1 MIPTERRA
9 ETLKRLNPKELE
21 RAYYDFEFTWARPEQ
36 LPPPGDWLVWLFLA
50 GRGTGKTRAA
60 AEFIRGEVERGKARR
75 IALVAK
81 TPADAR
87 DVMIEGDSGLLSISP
102 PWNRPLYEPSKRRL
116 TWPNGTIALV
126 FSSKEPDQ
134 LRGPQYDLAWGD
146 EIRTWYYPQETWDNL
161 MFGLRLGEHPRCVVT
176 TTPLPISTI
185 KKILQSPDTVV
196 TTGTTYANRANL
208 APSFFRQIISKYE
221 GTRLGRQEIGAEL
234 LEDVPGA
241 LWNRNNILYKPPPE
255 LQRVVVAIDPA
266 TTSGEGADETGII
279 VAGKGID
286 GNGYILADRSARI
299 SPDGWARRAVQAFDD
314 FEADRIIG
322 ESNNGGEMVGLTI
335 GTVRKNLPYTAVH
348 ASRGKQARAEPVAAL
363 YEQHRVF
370 HTQPFNELEDQL
382 VTWTPESGESPDRLD
397 ALVWAL
403 TELFLGQ
410 AEPAE
415 RVIVYDALRAFG
427 LDRI

>member
-1 MIPTERRA
+1 MLPQAEREKTIQDLSNEEA
-9 ETLKRLNPKELE
+9 EALL
-21 RAYYDFEFTWARPEQ
+21 YDWEFWARPNQ
-36 LPPPGDWLVWLFLA
+36 LPPLGDWLVWLFMA

-60 AEFIRGEVERGKARR
+60 AEFVLKEIRENRARR
-75 IALVAK
+75 VALVAK

-102 PWNRPLYEPSKRRL
+102 PWNKPLYEPSKRRL
-116 TWPNGTIALV
+116 TWQNGVTALV

-176 TTPLPISTI
+176 TTPLPLSVI
-185 KKILQSPDTVV
+185 KSIMKAPDTVI
-196 TTGTTYANRANL
+196 TTGTTYENRANL
-208 APSFFRQIISKYE
+208 APSFFKQVISKYE
-221 GTRLGRQEIGAEL
+221 ETRLGRQEINAEL

-241 LWNRNNILYKPPPE
+241 LWHRANILYKPVPD
-255 LQRVVVAIDPA
+255 LVRVVVAIDPA

-279 VAGKGID
+279 AAGKGID
-286 GNGYILADRSARI
+286 GLGYVLADRSARV
-299 SPDGWARRAVQAFDD
+299 SPDSWARRVVQAFDD
-314 FEADRIIG
+314 FKADRIIG
-322 ESNNGGEMVGLTI
+322 EVNNGGEMVGLTI

-348 ASRGKQARAEPVAAL
+348 ASRGKQVRAEPVAAL
-363 YEQHRVF
+363 YEQHRIF
-370 HTQPFNELEDQL
+370 HIQPFDELEDQL

-397 ALVWAL
+397 ALVWAF
-403 TELFLGQ
+403 TELFLQ
-410 AEPAE
+410 EPE
-415 RVIVYDALRAFG
+415 PKQGILVYDAMKEFG